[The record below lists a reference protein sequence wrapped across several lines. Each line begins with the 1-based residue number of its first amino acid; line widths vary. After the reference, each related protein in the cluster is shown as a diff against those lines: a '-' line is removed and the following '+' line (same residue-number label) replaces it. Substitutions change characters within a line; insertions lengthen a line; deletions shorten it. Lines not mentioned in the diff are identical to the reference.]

1 MRKKKEEGLKK
12 KNKEYER
19 RKKEITSTKLID
31 LEKKIL
37 PIALQFHKV
46 KKNNR
51 VRRRKKK
58 DP

>member
-19 RKKEITSTKLID
+19 RKNETTSTKLIA

-37 PIALQFHKV
+37 PIALQKL
-46 KKNNR
+46 NLSQS
-51 VRRRKKK
+51 KKK
-58 DP
+58 